1 MTVLSSRVIWP
12 FVGEKMIFKRNMC
25 LKRESV
31 ETKGNKQMLFGG
43 GGIACFF
50 QCTLFCG
57 GVGSGKERCCMTEL
71 LP

>member
-1 MTVLSSRVIWP
+1 
-12 FVGEKMIFKRNMC
+12 MIFKRNMC

-43 GGIACFF
+43 GGIAYFF